1 MKILVLSDSHGAVSP
16 MEQAVEQTS
25 PDLILHLGDC
35 WRDGERLHDRFPS
48 IPLEQV
54 PGNCDFRPTEPA
66 ERLLELRGKRILLCH
81 GHTYGVKQSLVTAGF
96 AAEDLRERGYVVEP
110 LNLIVM
116 DYSVLLQKYAPVASD
131 SLVESVVAK
140 ARAEMDR
147 NRNEEVYRFCFSAL
161 DLTTLSGSD
170 SVRSV
175 AEFVKKAVDVPV
187 RFPGMPN
194 VATVCVYPSFVD
206 IAGLG
211 VEGTNIGVTS
221 VAGGF
226 PAAQTY
232 LEVKM
237 LEVAMAV
244 ENGADEIDVVM
255 NAGEMVEGE
264 FDRLA
269 NDLELL
275 CREAGQEVTFKVII
289 ESGMLETPEDVY
301 RASMLAILSGADF
314 VKTSTGKSAY
324 GATPKS
330 AMVICNAIKDY
341 YLQTGI
347 NVGIKLA
354 GGIRTVDDAVLYY
367 TIVENMLGRE
377 WLTPSLFR
385 FGASAPLANALLS
398 AVTGGTQSYF

>member
-1 MKILVLSDSHGAVSP
+1 
-16 MEQAVEQTS
+16 
-25 PDLILHLGDC
+25 
-35 WRDGERLHDRFPS
+35 
-48 IPLEQV
+48 
-54 PGNCDFRPTEPA
+54 
-66 ERLLELRGKRILLCH
+66 
-81 GHTYGVKQSLVTAGF
+81 
-96 AAEDLRERGYVVEP
+96 
-110 LNLIVM
+110 M
-116 DYSVLLQKYAPVASD
+116 DYSVLLDKYAPVASD
-131 SLVESVVAK
+131 SIVDAVVAK
-140 ARAEMDR
+140 AKAETDR
-147 NRNEEVYRFCFSAL
+147 NRNEEVYKFCFSAL

-175 AEFVKKAVDVPV
+175 AEFVKKAVDVPAKY
-187 RFPGMPN
+187 PGMPN
-194 VATVCVYPSFVD
+194 VATICVYPSFVD
-206 IAGLG
+206 IVGLG
-211 VEGTNIGVTS
+211 VAGTNIGVTS

-226 PAAQTY
+226 PAAQTF

-237 LEVAMAV
+237 LEVAMAI

-275 CREAGQEVTFKVII
+275 CKEAGQEVTFKVII
-289 ESGMLETPEDVY
+289 ESGMLEKAEDVY
-301 RASMLAILSGADF
+301 RASLLAIFSGADF
-314 VKTSTGKSAY
+314 MKTSTGKSQY
-324 GATPKS
+324 GATPRS

-367 TIVENMLGRE
+367 TIVENMLGKE

-385 FGASAPLANALLS
+385 IGASAPLANALIT
-398 AVTGGTQSYF
+398 AATGDTKPYF

>member
-1 MKILVLSDSHGAVSP
+1 MSVCGKNVILGTAIGIGRHECRRVRRSATD
-16 MEQAVEQTS
+16 
-25 PDLILHLGDC
+25 
-35 WRDGERLHDRFPS
+35 
-48 IPLEQV
+48 
-54 PGNCDFRPTEPA
+54 
-66 ERLLELRGKRILLCH
+66 
-81 GHTYGVKQSLVTAGF
+81 TAGF

-244 ENGADEIDVVM
+244 ENGARRNRCGDECGRNGGGRV
-255 NAGEMVEGE
+255 
-264 FDRLA
+264 RP
-269 NDLELL
+269 
-275 CREAGQEVTFKVII
+275 AGQRPRT
-289 ESGMLETPEDVY
+289 
-301 RASMLAILSGADF
+301 ALSGKPDR
-314 VKTSTGKSAY
+314 K
-324 GATPKS
+324 
-330 AMVICNAIKDY
+330 
-341 YLQTGI
+341 
-347 NVGIKLA
+347 
-354 GGIRTVDDAVLYY
+354 
-367 TIVENMLGRE
+367 
-377 WLTPSLFR
+377 
-385 FGASAPLANALLS
+385 
-398 AVTGGTQSYF
+398 

>member
-1 MKILVLSDSHGAVSP
+1 
-16 MEQAVEQTS
+16 MECRRVRRSAT
-25 PDLILHLGDC
+25 D
-35 WRDGERLHDRFPS
+35 
-48 IPLEQV
+48 
-54 PGNCDFRPTEPA
+54 
-66 ERLLELRGKRILLCH
+66 
-81 GHTYGVKQSLVTAGF
+81 TAGF

-264 FDRLA
+264 FDRLV
-269 NDLELL
+269 

>member
-1 MKILVLSDSHGAVSP
+1 MHLPCRIIILTNGFPDVCLTFNP
-16 MEQAVEQTS
+16 IFME
-25 PDLILHLGDC
+25 
-35 WRDGERLHDRFPS
+35 
-48 IPLEQV
+48 
-54 PGNCDFRPTEPA
+54 
-66 ERLLELRGKRILLCH
+66 
-81 GHTYGVKQSLVTAGF
+81 
-96 AAEDLRERGYVVEP
+96 
-110 LNLIVM
+110 
-116 DYSVLLQKYAPVASD
+116 YSVLLQKYAPVASD
-131 SLVESVVAK
+131 ELVSSVVAK
-140 ARAEMDR
+140 AQADMER
-147 NRNEEVYRFCFSAL
+147 NRNEDVYKFCLGAL

-170 SVRSV
+170 SVGSV
-175 AEFVKKAVDVPV
+175 ARFVKKAVDLPAKY
-187 RFPGMPN
+187 PGLPY
-194 VATVCVYPSFVD
+194 VSTICVYPSFVD

-211 VEGTNIGVTS
+211 VEGTPIGVTS

-226 PAAQTY
+226 PAAQTF

-244 ENGADEIDVVM
+244 ESGADEIDVVM
-255 NAGEMVEGE
+255 NAGEMVEGD

-275 CREAGQEVTFKVII
+275 CREAGKEVVFKVII
-289 ESGMLETPEDVY
+289 ESGMLRTPEEVY

-354 GGIRTVDDAVLYY
+354 GGIRTAEDAVLYY

-385 FGASAPLANALLS
+385 IGASAPLANALIT
-398 AVTGGTQSYF
+398 AATGDSKPYF

>member
-1 MKILVLSDSHGAVSP
+1 
-16 MEQAVEQTS
+16 MECRRVRRSAT
-25 PDLILHLGDC
+25 D
-35 WRDGERLHDRFPS
+35 
-48 IPLEQV
+48 
-54 PGNCDFRPTEPA
+54 
-66 ERLLELRGKRILLCH
+66 
-81 GHTYGVKQSLVTAGF
+81 TAGF

-140 ARAEMDR
+140 ARAEMDK
-147 NRNEEVYRFCFSAL
+147 NRNEEVYRPCICAL

-221 VAGGF
+221 VAGGL

>member
-1 MKILVLSDSHGAVSP
+1 
-16 MEQAVEQTS
+16 
-25 PDLILHLGDC
+25 
-35 WRDGERLHDRFPS
+35 
-48 IPLEQV
+48 
-54 PGNCDFRPTEPA
+54 
-66 ERLLELRGKRILLCH
+66 
-81 GHTYGVKQSLVTAGF
+81 
-96 AAEDLRERGYVVEP
+96 
-110 LNLIVM
+110 M
-116 DYSVLLQKYAPVASD
+116 DYSVLLDKYAPVASD
-131 SLVESVVAK
+131 SIVDAVVAK
-140 ARAEMDR
+140 AKAEMDR
-147 NRNEEVYRFCFSAL
+147 NRNEEVYKFCFSAL

-175 AEFVKKAVDVPV
+175 AEFVKKAVDVPAKY
-187 RFPGMPN
+187 PGMPN
-194 VATVCVYPSFVD
+194 VATICVYPSFVD
-206 IAGLG
+206 IVGLG
-211 VEGTNIGVTS
+211 VAGTNIGVTS

-226 PAAQTY
+226 PAAQTF

-237 LEVAMAV
+237 LEVAMAI

-275 CREAGQEVTFKVII
+275 CKEAGQEVTFKVII
-289 ESGMLETPEDVY
+289 ESGMLEKAEDVY
-301 RASMLAILSGADF
+301 RASLLAISSGADF
-314 VKTSTGKSAY
+314 VETSSGKSQY
-324 GATPKS
+324 GATPRS

-367 TIVENMLGRE
+367 TIVENMLGKE

-385 FGASAPLANALLS
+385 IGASAPLANALIT
-398 AVTGGTQSYF
+398 AATGDTKPYF

>member
-1 MKILVLSDSHGAVSP
+1 
-16 MEQAVEQTS
+16 MECRRVRRSAT
-25 PDLILHLGDC
+25 D
-35 WRDGERLHDRFPS
+35 
-48 IPLEQV
+48 
-54 PGNCDFRPTEPA
+54 
-66 ERLLELRGKRILLCH
+66 
-81 GHTYGVKQSLVTAGF
+81 TAGF

-194 VATVCVYPSFVD
+194 VAPVCVYPSFVD

-255 NAGEMVEGE
+255 NAGEMVKGE

-275 CREAGQEVTFKVII
+275 CREAGQEVTVKVII

>member
-1 MKILVLSDSHGAVSP
+1 
-16 MEQAVEQTS
+16 MECRRVRRSAT
-25 PDLILHLGDC
+25 D
-35 WRDGERLHDRFPS
+35 
-48 IPLEQV
+48 
-54 PGNCDFRPTEPA
+54 
-66 ERLLELRGKRILLCH
+66 
-81 GHTYGVKQSLVTAGF
+81 TAGF

-330 AMVICNAIKDY
+330 AMSSAMPSRITICRPESTSASSW
-341 YLQTGI
+341 
-347 NVGIKLA
+347 
-354 GGIRTVDDAVLYY
+354 RAVSVPWTMPCSIIPSWKICSAASGLPRRCS
-367 TIVENMLGRE
+367 VSGRV
-377 WLTPSLFR
+377 LR
-385 FGASAPLANALLS
+385 
-398 AVTGGTQSYF
+398 

>member
-1 MKILVLSDSHGAVSP
+1 MEYSNNLKKFGAGLPAGQVDKIVAGIRPLAEKNRNTEVYKRCFGFIDLTSLNSTDSHERIERFVTKAVEFPNRFSGIPGVASVCIYPAFVETAGLVISDSK
-16 MEQAVEQTS
+16 MT
-25 PDLILHLGDC
+25 I
-35 WRDGERLHDRFPS
+35 
-48 IPLEQV
+48 
-54 PGNCDFRPTEPA
+54 
-66 ERLLELRGKRILLCH
+66 
-81 GHTYGVKQSLVTAGF
+81 
-96 AAEDLRERGYVVEP
+96 
-110 LNLIVM
+110 
-116 DYSVLLQKYAPVASD
+116 
-131 SLVESVVAK
+131 
-140 ARAEMDR
+140 
-147 NRNEEVYRFCFSAL
+147 
-161 DLTTLSGSD
+161 
-170 SVRSV
+170 
-175 AEFVKKAVDVPV
+175 
-187 RFPGMPN
+187 
-194 VATVCVYPSFVD
+194 
-206 IAGLG
+206 
-211 VEGTNIGVTS
+211 TS
-221 VAGGF
+221 VTGGF
-226 PAAQTY
+226 PASQTY

-237 LEVAMAV
+237 LETAMAV

>member
-1 MKILVLSDSHGAVSP
+1 
-16 MEQAVEQTS
+16 
-25 PDLILHLGDC
+25 
-35 WRDGERLHDRFPS
+35 
-48 IPLEQV
+48 
-54 PGNCDFRPTEPA
+54 
-66 ERLLELRGKRILLCH
+66 
-81 GHTYGVKQSLVTAGF
+81 
-96 AAEDLRERGYVVEP
+96 
-110 LNLIVM
+110 M
-116 DYSVLLQKYAPVASD
+116 DYSVLLDKYAPVASD
-131 SLVESVVAK
+131 SIVDAVVAK
-140 ARAEMDR
+140 AKAETDR
-147 NRNEEVYRFCFSAL
+147 NRNEEVYKFCFSAL

-175 AEFVKKAVDVPV
+175 AEFVKKAVDVPAKY
-187 RFPGMPN
+187 PGMPN
-194 VATVCVYPSFVD
+194 VATICVYPSFVD
-206 IAGLG
+206 IVGLG
-211 VEGTNIGVTS
+211 VAGTNIGVTS

-226 PAAQTY
+226 PAAQTF

-237 LEVAMAV
+237 LEVAMAI

-275 CREAGQEVTFKVII
+275 CKEAGQEVTFKVII
-289 ESGMLETPEDVY
+289 ESGMLEKAEDVY
-301 RASMLAILSGADF
+301 RASLLAIFSGADF
-314 VKTSTGKSAY
+314 VKTSTGKSQY
-324 GATPKS
+324 GATPRS

-367 TIVENMLGRE
+367 TIVENMLGKE

-385 FGASAPLANALLS
+385 IGASAPLANALIT
-398 AVTGGTQSYF
+398 AATGDTKPYF

>member
-1 MKILVLSDSHGAVSP
+1 M
-16 MEQAVEQTS
+16 
-25 PDLILHLGDC
+25 
-35 WRDGERLHDRFPS
+35 
-48 IPLEQV
+48 
-54 PGNCDFRPTEPA
+54 
-66 ERLLELRGKRILLCH
+66 
-81 GHTYGVKQSLVTAGF
+81 
-96 AAEDLRERGYVVEP
+96 
-110 LNLIVM
+110 
-116 DYSVLLQKYAPVASD
+116 
-131 SLVESVVAK
+131 
-140 ARAEMDR
+140 
-147 NRNEEVYRFCFSAL
+147 
-161 DLTTLSGSD
+161 
-170 SVRSV
+170 
-175 AEFVKKAVDVPV
+175 
-187 RFPGMPN
+187 
-194 VATVCVYPSFVD
+194 
-206 IAGLG
+206 
-211 VEGTNIGVTS
+211 TS

-398 AVTGGTQSYF
+398 AVTGDTQSYF

>member
-1 MKILVLSDSHGAVSP
+1 M
-16 MEQAVEQTS
+16 
-25 PDLILHLGDC
+25 
-35 WRDGERLHDRFPS
+35 
-48 IPLEQV
+48 
-54 PGNCDFRPTEPA
+54 
-66 ERLLELRGKRILLCH
+66 
-81 GHTYGVKQSLVTAGF
+81 
-96 AAEDLRERGYVVEP
+96 
-110 LNLIVM
+110 
-116 DYSVLLQKYAPVASD
+116 LQKYAPVASD

-140 ARAEMDR
+140 ARAGMDR
-147 NRNEEVYRFCFSAL
+147 NRNEEVYKFCFSAL

-175 AEFVKKAVDVPV
+175 AEFVKKAVDIPAKY
-187 RFPGMPN
+187 PGMPN
-194 VATVCVYPSFVD
+194 VATICVYPSFVD
-206 IAGLG
+206 IVGLG
-211 VEGTNIGVTS
+211 VAGTNIGVTS

-226 PAAQTY
+226 PAAQTF

-237 LEVAMAV
+237 LEVAMAI

-275 CREAGQEVTFKVII
+275 SKEAGQEVTFKVII
-289 ESGMLETPEDVY
+289 ESGMLAKAEDVY
-301 RASMLAILSGADF
+301 RASLLAIFSGADF
-314 VKTSTGKSAY
+314 VKTSTGKSQY
-324 GATPKS
+324 GATPRS

-367 TIVENMLGRE
+367 TIVENMLGKE

-385 FGASAPLANALLS
+385 IGASAPLANALLT
-398 AVTGGTQSYF
+398 AATGDTKPYF